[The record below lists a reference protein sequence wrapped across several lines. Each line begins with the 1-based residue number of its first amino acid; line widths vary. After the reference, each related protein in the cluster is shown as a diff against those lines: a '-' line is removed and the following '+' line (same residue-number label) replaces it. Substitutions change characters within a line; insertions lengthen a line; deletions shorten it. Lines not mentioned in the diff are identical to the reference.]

1 MVIHSNI
8 LAWKISWTEDS
19 VYSLCLSLYSCSA
32 STFIHQHHFSR
43 FHIILVPMLF
53 SLNIPPSPSPTES
66 QSLFCTSEDPVLTM
80 ITHAGL
86 SLSLLCLL
94 LAALTFLL
102 CRSIRNTSTSLHL
115 QLSICLFLAYLLFL
129 TGITR
134 TEPEALCKVIAGVL
148 HYLYLAA
155 FTWMFLEGLHLF
167 LTVRNLKV
175 ANYTSAG
182 RFKKRFM
189 YPVGYGVPA
198 VIVAVSAAINPQ
210 GYGTAKQ

>member
-1 MVIHSNI
+1 MVR
-8 LAWKISWTEDS
+8 SW
-19 VYSLCLSLYSCSA
+19 
-32 STFIHQHHFSR
+32 
-43 FHIILVPMLF
+43 
-53 SLNIPPSPSPTES
+53 PPSP
-66 QSLFCTSEDPVLTM
+66 
-80 ITHAGL
+80 
-86 SLSLLCLL
+86 
-94 LAALTFLL
+94 
-102 CRSIRNTSTSLHL
+102 L
-115 QLSICLFLAYLLFL
+115 QV
-129 TGITR
+129 
-134 TEPEALCKVIAGVL
+134 LCKVIAGVL